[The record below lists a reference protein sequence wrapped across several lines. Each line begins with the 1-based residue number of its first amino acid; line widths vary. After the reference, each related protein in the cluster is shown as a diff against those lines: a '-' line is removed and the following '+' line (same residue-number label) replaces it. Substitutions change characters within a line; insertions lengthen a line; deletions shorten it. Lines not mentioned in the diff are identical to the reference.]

1 MLIGFTALID
11 REEIKNYIPHRAPFL
26 FVDKVVEI
34 EKGSRI
40 LAHRTFGP
48 EEEFFKGHFPGN
60 PIVPGVLIV
69 EALAQTGGV
78 LVYYSFTEELEAEGL
93 TGAYLAGLE
102 KVRFRQVVKPGD
114 LITMDVSIQ
123 RKRSRIIRFS
133 AEAFVNDSKAAEA
146 EIIVSLY

>member
-1 MLIGFTALID
+1 MIE
-11 REEIKNYIPHRAPFL
+11 REEIKNYIPHRDPFL
-26 FVDKVVEI
+26 FVDRVIEL

-40 LAHRTFGP
+40 VAERTFGP

-60 PIVPGVLIV
+60 PIVPGVIIV
-69 EALAQTGGV
+69 EALAQAGGV
-78 LVYYSFTEELEAEGL
+78 LVYASFTEELEAQGL

-114 LITMDVSIQ
+114 LIKLDVSVQ
-123 RKRSRIIRFS
+123 RKRSRIIRFK
-133 AEAFVNDSKAAEA
+133 AVAYVGDSKAAEA

>member
-1 MLIGFTALID
+1 MIE
-11 REEIKNYIPHRAPFL
+11 REEIKNYIPHREPFL
-26 FVDKVVEI
+26 FVDKVIEL

-40 LAHRTFGP
+40 VAQRTFGP

-78 LVYYSFTEELEAEGL
+78 LVYYSFTEELEAQGL

-102 KVRFRQVVKPGD
+102 KVRFRSVVKPGD
-114 LITMDVSIQ
+114 LIKMDVSIQ
-123 RKRSRIIRFS
+123 RKRSRIIRFR
-133 AEAFVNDSKAAEA
+133 AEAYVDDTLAAEA